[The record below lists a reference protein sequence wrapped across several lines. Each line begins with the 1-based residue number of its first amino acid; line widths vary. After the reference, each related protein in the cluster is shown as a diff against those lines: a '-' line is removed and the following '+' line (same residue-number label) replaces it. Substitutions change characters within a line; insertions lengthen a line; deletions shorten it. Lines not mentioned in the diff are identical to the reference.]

1 MYLHYITDKNNT
13 EQQNTV
19 QKMIY
24 TFLIVTGGGDRN
36 LPLNV
41 IIIFPILLN
50 IQLYNMSTKIMV
62 RKKNQF

>member
-1 MYLHYITDKNNT
+1 MYLHYIAYKKKYRS
-13 EQQNTV
+13 TV
-19 QKMIY
+19 KKMIY
-24 TFLIVTGGGDRN
+24 TYLIVTGGCGGNKN
-36 LPLNV
+36 LFLNV